1 MVVLSSSTPPWGL
14 GWLNCS
20 ATQCS
25 RLNLPFCDVVLM
37 ALSSFDYMNNMAEVK
52 PPMLIDGTLMELSLG
67 VITEMQ
73 VPKAILFWLDDDP

>member
-1 MVVLSSSTPPWGL
+1 
-14 GWLNCS
+14 
-20 ATQCS
+20 
-25 RLNLPFCDVVLM
+25 M